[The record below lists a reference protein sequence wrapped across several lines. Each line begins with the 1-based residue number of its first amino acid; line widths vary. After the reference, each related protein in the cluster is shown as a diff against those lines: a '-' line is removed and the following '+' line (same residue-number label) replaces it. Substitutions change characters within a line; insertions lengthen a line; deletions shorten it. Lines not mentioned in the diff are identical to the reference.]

1 MNTRVYTL
9 FPSSPNE
16 RDLAKVAIE
25 LKNGALMIYPTDTVY
40 AVGCLSTNSVALE
53 KFMRFKNIKLEKAPL
68 SFLFNSIS
76 ELSNYVKPF
85 DASIFRLLKNTLPG
99 PYSFIMKSNGR
110 LPKPFHKRK
119 TIGVRISD
127 HPVLK
132 CLLPMIDAPLLTSS
146 LHDEDK
152 ILQYTSDEDEILSA
166 WDGKVDILIQAGPGG
181 NVPSTVV
188 DLSNDSFELVRQGK
202 GAIDFI

>member
-1 MNTRVYTL
+1 MITKVYTL

-16 RDLAKVAIE
+16 RDLAKIALE
-25 LKNGALMIYPTDTVY
+25 LKKGALMIYPTDTVY
-40 AVGCLSTNSVALE
+40 AVGCLCTNSVGLE

-68 SFLFNSIS
+68 SFLFNTIS

-85 DASIFRLLKNTLPG
+85 DASIFRLLKSALPG
-99 PYSFIMKSNGR
+99 PYSFIMESNGK

-127 HPVLK
+127 HPVLR
-132 CLLPMIDAPLLTSS
+132 CLLPMLDAPLITSS
-146 LHDEDK
+146 LHDEDE
-152 ILQYTSDEDEILSA
+152 ILQYTSDENEILSA

-188 DLSNDSFELVRQGK
+188 DLSNDSIELVRQGK
-202 GAIDFI
+202 GSVDFI

>member
-1 MNTRVYTL
+1 MITKVYTL

-16 RDLAKVAIE
+16 RDLSKIANE
-25 LKNGALMIYPTDTVY
+25 LKRGALMIYPTDTVY
-40 AVGCLSTNSVALE
+40 AVGCLSSNAIALE
-53 KFMRFKNIKLEKAPL
+53 KLTRLKNIKLEKAPL

-76 ELSNYVKPF
+76 ELSSFVKPF
-85 DASIFRLLKNTLPG
+85 DASIFRLLKSTLPG
-99 PYSFIMKSNGR
+99 PYSYIMESNGK

-132 CLLPMIDAPLLTSS
+132 SLLPMLDAPLLTSS
-146 LHDEDK
+146 LHDKDE

-166 WDGKVDILIQAGPGG
+166 WDGKVDILIQAGTGG
-181 NVPSTVV
+181 NIPSTVI
-188 DLSNDSFELVRQGK
+188 DLTNNSIELIRQGK
-202 GAIDFI
+202 GVIDFI